1 MPQSKKKPAK
11 SRVMAHAKF
20 GPMSRRDL
28 PEVARLITLAF
39 AGTMENSTRWV
50 KENGPENIRVL
61 RDGKSIPACLRRIE
75 MGQFFGGRS
84 VPLCGIAG
92 VATAPEA
99 RGKGHARRMMEACVR
114 EMHDRGEAIGGL
126 YASTQA
132 LYRQSGFEQAG
143 HRCIVKLPVAR
154 LLGGQKAR
162 NVIVLKDADMPRVE
176 ACYRRFASAYN
187 GMLDRREYIWKR
199 IKERPDSKYQ
209 GYGVLDE
216 RGTLCGYLFMSQPR
230 DSNTGRQDLQLS
242 DIAFTSADAGR
253 QLIAFLADYEPMADW
268 LQLGGGPL
276 HPLLTLL
283 PQQRYEVKLK
293 DFWMLRVVHVKRA
306 LEARGY
312 SSAVRGTVDLDIT
325 DDVIDANT
333 GRWQAEFAD
342 GKARVM
348 KWKGGG
354 RAGVTCTIRGLAAIY
369 SGLYSPRQ
377 AAAIGLCSGDETALD
392 LLGGVFAGGTPWMT
406 DHY

>member
-1 MPQSKKKPAK
+1 M
-11 SRVMAHAKF
+11 KF

-39 AGTMENSTRWV
+39 AGTMENSTKWV
-50 KENGPENIRVL
+50 RENGPENIRVV
-61 RDGKSIPACLRRIE
+61 RQGNKIPACLRRIE
-75 MGQFFGGRS
+75 MGQFFGGKS
-84 VPLCGIAG
+84 VRLCGIAG

-99 RGKGHARRMMEACVR
+99 RGKGHARWMMEECVR
-114 EMHDRGEAIGGL
+114 EMYKRGEAIGGL

-143 HRCIVKLPVAR
+143 HRCTIKVPVAR

-176 ACYRRFASAYN
+176 ACYQRFASAYN

-216 RGTLCGYLFMSQPR
+216 RGMLSGYLFMSQPR
-230 DSNTGRQDLQLS
+230 DSSTGRQDLQLS
-242 DIAFTSADAGR
+242 DIAFTSAEAGR

-268 LQLGGGPL
+268 LHFGGGPL

-293 DFWMLRVVHVKRA
+293 DYWMLRVVDVKRA
-306 LEARGY
+306 LEGRGY
-312 SSAVRGTVDLDIT
+312 STAVRGSVDIDIT
-325 DDVIDANT
+325 DPVIEANT
-333 GRWQAEFAD
+333 GLWQVEFAD
-342 GKARVM
+342 GKARVERRQS
-348 KWKGGG
+348 GGS
-354 RAGVTCTIRGLAAIY
+354 AAVACTIRGLAALY

-377 AAAIGLCSGDETALD
+377 AEVIGFCSGDGKTLE
-392 LLGGVFAGGTPWMT
+392 LLGGALAGGTPWMT